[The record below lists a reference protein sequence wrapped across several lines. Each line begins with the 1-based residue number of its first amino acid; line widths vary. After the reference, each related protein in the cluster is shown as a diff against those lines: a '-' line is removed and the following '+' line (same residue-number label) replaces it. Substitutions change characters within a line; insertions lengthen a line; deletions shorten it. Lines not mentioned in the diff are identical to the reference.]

1 MEQAKNALAAGR
13 LLKKAY
19 QRERTFVSA
28 DAYSIEIGMQL
39 GISSRRGLST
49 VGHTGTWGNAH
60 NACGEWTA
68 TDVEVILH
76 RQVDSMNQESQR
88 L

>member
-1 MEQAKNALAAGR
+1 
-13 LLKKAY
+13 
-19 QRERTFVSA
+19 
-28 DAYSIEIGMQL
+28 
-39 GISSRRGLST
+39 LST

-60 NACGEWTA
+60 NACGELTA

-88 L
+88 LYP